1 MKNYFIYGTFG
12 LLVGMAMSFIG
23 FSDFTEIHKMFT
35 LSDFRLIFT
44 FMAAVCLLAIGFFI
58 VDRGHKMPRQKYHQ
72 GVIPGSILFGVG
84 WAVTGSCPIIAMVQL
99 GEGKM
104 AAILVIFGIFFG
116 TWAFRRIA
124 VGSIKLDTGIC
135 GE

>member
-1 MKNYFIYGTFG
+1 MKNYYIHGAFG

-23 FSDFTEIHKMFT
+23 FSDFSEIHKMFT

-44 FMAAVCLLAIGFFI
+44 FMGAVSLLAIGFFI
-58 VDRGHKMPRQKYHQ
+58 VDRENKIPRQKYHQ
-72 GVIPGSILFGVG
+72 GIIPGSILFGAG
-84 WAVTGSCPIIAMVQL
+84 WAVTGSCPIISMIQL

-104 AAILVIFGIFFG
+104 AAVLVIFGVFFG
-116 TWAFRRIA
+116 TWAFRRVA
-124 VGSIKLDTGIC
+124 AGLTLDTGVC